1 MSSDG
6 DDQWNFLGLKFSI
19 PGFFWVGKC
28 GKNFF
33 VYLWGF
39 FGYFKQSEDYFVV
52 VPMYPG

>member
-1 MSSDG
+1 ME
-6 DDQWNFLGLKFSI
+6 FLGFEILHSGIFLGRKM
-19 PGFFWVGKC
+19 WQE
-28 GKNFF
+28 FF